1 MNIEVLYRFEKDFKK
16 LDKQTAIRVAEVVK
30 DLQTIAELDDIP
42 NLRKMQ
48 GTDFAYRIRVGDYRI
63 GFLFADET
71 TIELHRVLHRKEIY
85 RYFP

>member
-1 MNIEVLYRFEKDFKK
+1 MNVEVLYRFEKDFKK
-16 LDKQTAIRVAEVVK
+16 LDKQTAIRVAEVVQ
-30 DLQTIAELDDIP
+30 DLQTITDLDDIP

-63 GFLFADET
+63 GFLLVDET
-71 TIELHRVLHRKEIY
+71 IIELHRVLHRKEMY